1 LNLLLNFDQLI
12 GPLEPVF
19 RIMKS
24 SSVALPNSIVMNK
37 VNDYYGIDVSKD
49 TLDVAGGE
57 NVHLVFTN
65 DLNGF
70 KELLKWS
77 GSDVHFVMET
87 TGVYHQRLAH
97 FLHSKSCKV
106 SVVNALVIHRYSQML
121 LRSTKTDKADA
132 KMIMSYAITN
142 AADLKLW
149 EPLPAY
155 IQSCKDISGTIYLLL
170 KQRTSLKN
178 RRHSL
183 KAKDASKTKLSRS
196 IEKSI
201 KSLNTEID
209 VLETMMEELIVEHE
223 GVLFDQLKSI
233 PGIGPKTAMFLI
245 VVTNGFRTFDSSK
258 QVSSFL
264 GMSPSLKMSGS
275 SIRGQSRITKTGNKH
290 MRKLLF
296 LCSFTAYKYNPAC
309 KDLYDRITDKG
320 KSEKLALIAV
330 GNKLIKQAFAIAKSG
345 EYFDPEFVS
354 VNPALN
360 VK

>member
-1 LNLLLNFDQLI
+1 
-12 GPLEPVF
+12 
-19 RIMKS
+19 
-24 SSVALPNSIVMNK
+24 MNK
-37 VNDYYGIDVSKD
+37 VNKYCGIDVSKD
-49 TLDVAGGE
+49 TLDAAGHKNG
-57 NVHLVFTN
+57 HRVFPN

-97 FLHSKSCKV
+97 FLYSKSCKV

-142 AADLKLW
+142 AADLKFW
-149 EPLPAY
+149 EPLPDY
-155 IQSCKDISGTIYLLL
+155 IQSCKDISGTINLLL

-183 KAKDASKTKLSRS
+183 KVKNTTKAKLLRS
-196 IEKSI
+196 VEKSI

-209 VLETMMEELIVEHE
+209 ALELMMEELINKHE
-223 GVLFDQLKSI
+223 KVLYDQLKSI
-233 PGIGPKTAMFLI
+233 PGIGVKTAMFMI
-245 VVTNGFRTFDSSK
+245 VVTNGFREFESSK
-258 QVSSFL
+258 QVSSYL
-264 GMSPSLKMSGS
+264 GMSPSTKMSGS

-296 LCSFTAYKYNPAC
+296 LSSFTAYKYNPAC
-309 KDLYDRITDKG
+309 KELYDRITEKG
-320 KSEKLALIAV
+320 KSKKLALTAV